1 MHMKSTPLPQGLIP
15 VMLMPFTNQNRID
28 VEGLEHLT
36 EFYLRAG
43 AAGLFANCLSTE
55 MYYLSD
61 QERLNHTRQV
71 VEQTKGR
78 VPVVASG
85 TFGGTLQQQ
94 ATFIQQMYDTGVDAV
109 ILITNQLVLPD
120 ESDDV
125 FLSRLHDLFRLT
137 GTIPL
142 GLYECPL
149 PYKRLVSVP
158 VLEDILA
165 TGRVIYH
172 KDTSCSVPDVTQKMA
187 VLRGHEFGFY
197 DAHVPNALASLRL
210 GARGLSAIAGNFFPE
225 IVVWLCNNFDDPNQ
239 QEQVEWLQSE
249 LTRTNALIH
258 TNYPVSAK
266 YVLQRRGLPISLH
279 SRSYPHGLSSEQRRA
294 FDALGETVEE
304 WRKRLVHQPVPVAG
318 L

>member
-1 MHMKSTPLPQGLIP
+1 MKSTPLPQGLIP
-15 VMLMPFTNQNRID
+15 VMLMPFTNQNQTD
-28 VEGLEHLT
+28 VEGLEHLV

-61 QERLNHTRQV
+61 QERLSHTRQV

-94 ATFIQQMYDTGVDAV
+94 ATFIQKIYDTGVDAV

-120 ESDDV
+120 ESEDV

-137 GTIPL
+137 GNIPL
-142 GLYECPL
+142 GLYECPI
-149 PYKRLVSVP
+149 PYKRLVTVP
-158 VLEDILA
+158 MLEEILA

-172 KDTSCSVPDVTQKMA
+172 KDTSCSVGDVTRKMA

-197 DAHVPNALASLRL
+197 DAHMPNALASLRL

-225 IVVWLCNNFDDPNQ
+225 IVVWLCEHFNDPDQ

-258 TNYPVSAK
+258 TDYPVSAK
-266 YVLQRRGLPISLH
+266 YVLQRRGLPITRH
-279 SRSYPHGLSSEQRRA
+279 SRSYPYELSAEQHRA
-294 FDALGETVEE
+294 FDELGETVEE
-304 WRKRLVHQPVPVAG
+304 WRKRLVDQPVPVTG